1 MIRPGLDK
9 LRYEHLKAFVGHL
22 NEPLP
27 DEERF
32 CKNLACLITI
42 ILRGQEP
49 SELLPA
55 LRDNEIIAIPKG
67 HTDVRPIGIG
77 LTAVYERHLKDN
89 QTRRCAGLYWPNA
102 PAPLRA
108 ISSRFP
114 CNSP

>member
-1 MIRPGLDK
+1 MCCDFKSKNMIRPGLDK

-77 LTAVYERHLKDN
+77 LTFRKIASIAFPWPFKMRLL
-89 QTRRCAGLYWPNA
+89 GL
-102 PAPLRA
+102 
-108 ISSRFP
+108 
-114 CNSP
+114 